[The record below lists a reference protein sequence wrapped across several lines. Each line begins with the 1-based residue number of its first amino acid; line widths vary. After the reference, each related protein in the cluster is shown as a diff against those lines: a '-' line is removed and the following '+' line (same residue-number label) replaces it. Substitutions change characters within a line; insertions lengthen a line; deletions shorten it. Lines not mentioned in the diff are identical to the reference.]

1 MKYITQEK
9 IEEIKGQ
16 VGNIEEKIINV
27 PNTITLLRVIG
38 TPFLVY
44 VLFSEYSDWFK
55 AIIFLTFALSD
66 MLDGFIARH
75 FNQKTNFGA
84 KFDMFADRLFFTTVI
99 LCIFIKIFL
108 LAEDSEMSKFLLPS
122 VLTREI
128 IALPIAIYMFIAKTP
143 FLKAKWTGKITTFTQ
158 GAAVTSF
165 LFGFGFTPHLF
176 LLTGLIG
183 VAAGLHY
190 WRDSLDY
197 LSKK

>member
-1 MKYITQEK
+1 MENK
-9 IEEIKGQ
+9 
-16 VGNIEEKIINV
+16 IEEKIINV
-27 PNTITLLRVIG
+27 PNIITLLRVIG

-44 VLFSEYSDWFK
+44 VLFSGFSDWFK
-55 AIIFLTFALSD
+55 AVTFLVFALSD

-108 LAEDSEMSKFLLPS
+108 LAENSIVSQSLLPS
-122 VLTREI
+122 ILAREI
-128 IALPIAIYMFIAKTP
+128 IALPIAVYMFIVKTP

-158 GAAVTSF
+158 GAAVASF
-165 LFGFGFTPHLF
+165 LFGFSFTPHLF
-176 LLTGLIG
+176 LLTGLVG

-190 WRDSLDY
+190 WRDSLEY